1 MSTDSGVKITPE
13 VRSTDN
19 IQYLIRIDGTEL
31 AFVETERDAI
41 LVVDSLAAEE
51 ARRLTDDWTK
61 VYREDLNG
69 GRKVILST
77 QALGRVMNGSI
88 VPKEEID
95 CIAVG
100 HVVLVRGRH
109 ERAEETDLNETPSVP
124 LPELLEKI
132 AKTRLGD
139 SAEKTEEVA
148 EEKTEE
154 VSSENAPV
162 QTE

>member
-109 ERAEETDLNETPSVP
+109 ERAEEADLNETPSVP

-148 EEKTEE
+148 EKTEE
-154 VSSENAPV
+154 VSSEDAPV